1 MANSL
6 ARNSTERAPSFAR
19 GSLNTPC
26 SNRLYHNANPSRSH
40 TKIFS
45 RSPRRERNTNQCP
58 LSGSSPST
66 AFTRS
71 AKRSNPQRMSVASTA
86 SQMRVPCAPSRARKL
101 GSPITQPPPRPP
113 APALARCQ
121 IHVPPPSSA
130 RCAAESRPASRSAY
144 LVLAPLSL
152 ISLRQISSRPPHA
165 AVSSTRKKA
174 TRTNRAPG
182 RTLPHSARCAPARK
196 PASATSL
203 APSCFVLAVSL
214 RQPSSPVGTV
224 LHFLSP
230 KQDWLLVSLT
240 KKRNCSKWCFRTAP
254 WTPQVFI
261 PHTEN
266 HSI

>member
-1 MANSL
+1 MQIRPGPTPKSSA
-6 ARNSTERAPSFAR
+6 ARRAASETQTSARSADPRPAPPSPVPP
-19 GSLNTPC
+19 ND
-26 SNRLYHNANPSRSH
+26 
-40 TKIFS
+40 
-45 RSPRRERNTNQCP
+45 Q
-58 LSGSSPST
+58 
-66 AFTRS
+66 TRS
-71 AKRSNPQRMSVASTA
+71 ACPWL
-86 SQMRVPCAPSRARKL
+86 PPPSSARKL

-230 KQDWLLVSLT
+230 KQDGLHVSLT
-240 KKRNCSKWCFRTAP
+240 
-254 WTPQVFI
+254 
-261 PHTEN
+261 
-266 HSI
+266 